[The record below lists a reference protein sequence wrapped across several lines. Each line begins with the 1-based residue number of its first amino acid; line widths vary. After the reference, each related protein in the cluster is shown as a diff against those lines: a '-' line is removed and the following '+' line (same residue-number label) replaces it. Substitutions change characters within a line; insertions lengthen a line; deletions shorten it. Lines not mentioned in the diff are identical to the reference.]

1 MVVITARFRNTS
13 GIEGLLRRVG
23 AISQRSGIRYWSTT
37 HKRWQTLIVKAY
49 ALSEAF
55 DDQRRKD
62 FSPEEM
68 PEGAILYFQLEDNLS
83 GKAIYRMRIRSA
95 SPGRLVFDTE
105 NISTMRYFLI
115 PLFRPGDMQSIY
127 FFDRESQDVWRYYAI
142 ARTSK
147 IASLLTLGNNAS
159 YINRA
164 VAFYRF
170 LTGIPTDKEPP
181 ASP

>member
-1 MVVITARFRNTS
+1 
-13 GIEGLLRRVG
+13 
-23 AISQRSGIRYWSTT
+23 
-37 HKRWQTLIVKAY
+37 
-49 ALSEAF
+49 
-55 DDQRRKD
+55 
-62 FSPEEM
+62 
-68 PEGAILYFQLEDNLS
+68 
-83 GKAIYRMRIRSA
+83 
-95 SPGRLVFDTE
+95 
-105 NISTMRYFLI
+105 
-115 PLFRPGDMQSIY
+115 MQSIY